1 MPGMKEQ
8 LIRDGVAQMAQ
19 ILNGRSGLDSIQIVS
34 HGSVGALYLGSTV
47 LDASTLG
54 SYQSQLQ
61 AIGSSLTASGDILLY
76 GCNVAQG
83 DAGIAFIQAL
93 AGSTGADV
101 AASNDV
107 TGAGGDWVLEQ
118 TFRAALRTV
127 PRRSRW
133 ATTSC

>member
-34 HGSVGALYLGSTV
+34 HGSVGALYLGST
-47 LDASTLG
+47 
-54 SYQSQLQ
+54 
-61 AIGSSLTASGDILLY
+61 
-76 GCNVAQG
+76 
-83 DAGIAFIQAL
+83 
-93 AGSTGADV
+93 GADV

-118 TFRAALRTV
+118 TFRAALRTA
-127 PRRSRW
+127 PRRLRW